1 MESRNYLGGL
11 ANTFLCNFYI
21 YYQMLKK
28 INGKFQKL
36 GGVMTPLGTPPN
48 SAYGYKILDKD
59 YMILVYI
66 LISFF
71 FFFVQVKLNLKYLI

>member
-1 MESRNYLGGL
+1 
-11 ANTFLCNFYI
+11 
-21 YYQMLKK
+21 MLKK

-71 FFFVQVKLNLKYLI
+71 FFFCSSKIKFKVPYLMIRDFIYLVNSHPHICM